1 MFNICSY
8 QQRISVVLC
17 LCFIYYQCFSFDESY
32 KLGQSRFAHDAT
44 PHINYLSVYMV
55 SIYEQSKLTIDYYYS
70 QQPTSIYDINAF
82 ISLLISSLFII
93 EILFYC
99 RWKYLMHFIHSNVS
113 MFDCKPTL
121 SDSRRRH
128 LLKMTAKYAELD
140 KGMSH
145 YASEL
150 FLGAKLEDI
159 HRDNAIEYLEWSF
172 FSQHDADPTAKSHR
186 QWRTV
191 LNYVERVTG
200 HTFKKGYN
208 PNLSF
213 MQNTSDDRPL
223 SGSTTF
229 RPFVFYLVVLLL
241 QYITDLVFIYVLRFE
256 YRFISGLKVWYRIQ
270 STHTSKPICIVH
282 GLTVAHYIV
291 YIPMIY
297 KICRKSTQ
305 NDVIC
310 IEIPWTVMS
319 LWHFIPKRMW
329 NWFSDTPSPSY
340 IDSRSPATKQDFVHI
355 LQHMED
361 LILDKSSHTQVLYER
376 TDRNALKLKWTL
388 IGHSY
393 GSFIVSGIYDY
404 IKGGHTRCIDKEI
417 NLPRMILLD
426 PVTLCLTKAT
436 TVSFLCEKA
445 HDWPTYLLQQ
455 IAPRELMIACTLRKY
470 FHWYEYNIFPEDLI
484 NAQVE
489 HVVVTAT
496 SDTLIPNK
504 LITKGIELVNE
515 KHKGYSSINHI
526 SFEGM
531 MHAVWLASPSMVQ
544 RVIDVV

>member
-1 MFNICSY
+1 MFSENPAKKRRELVQYCTGSDKSLAYLQFHRYTTTTTSSIKFAKHIMFNICSY

-310 IEIPWTVMS
+310 IEIPWTVM
-319 LWHFIPKRMW
+319 
-329 NWFSDTPSPSY
+329 
-340 IDSRSPATKQDFVHI
+340 
-355 LQHMED
+355 
-361 LILDKSSHTQVLYER
+361 
-376 TDRNALKLKWTL
+376 
-388 IGHSY
+388 
-393 GSFIVSGIYDY
+393 
-404 IKGGHTRCIDKEI
+404 
-417 NLPRMILLD
+417 
-426 PVTLCLTKAT
+426 
-436 TVSFLCEKA
+436 
-445 HDWPTYLLQQ
+445 
-455 IAPRELMIACTLRKY
+455 
-470 FHWYEYNIFPEDLI
+470 
-484 NAQVE
+484 
-489 HVVVTAT
+489 
-496 SDTLIPNK
+496 
-504 LITKGIELVNE
+504 
-515 KHKGYSSINHI
+515 
-526 SFEGM
+526 
-531 MHAVWLASPSMVQ
+531 
-544 RVIDVV
+544 